1 MLVLWYLAM
10 FKGIIMY
17 CISIWLVYFQK
28 WVSDRWVDVY
38 VEIHV
43 YVVVAHVD
51 VYVFT
56 IIHIA
61 QTEVHLCSLSFFM
74 SADNQMDRSFSR

>member
-1 MLVLWYLAM
+1 
-10 FKGIIMY
+10 MY
-17 CISIWLVYFQK
+17 CISIWLVLFLK
-28 WVSDRWVDVY
+28 GVSDRQVDVY

-43 YVVVAHVD
+43 YVVVVHVD

-56 IIHIA
+56 IIPTA

-74 SADNQMDRSFSR
+74 SDDNLMDRFFFQLIIRQ